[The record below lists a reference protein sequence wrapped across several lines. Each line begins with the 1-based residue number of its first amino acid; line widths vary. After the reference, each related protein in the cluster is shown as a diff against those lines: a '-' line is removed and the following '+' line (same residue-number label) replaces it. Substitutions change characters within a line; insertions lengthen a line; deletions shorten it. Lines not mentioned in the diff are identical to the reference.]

1 MKYLIFSDCHWS
13 SYTSILRT
21 RGDKFSVRLEYL
33 IKSIN
38 WVNQTALELGCNAM
52 ICAGDF
58 MDKAQCTDE
67 ELTALRS
74 LHWNNLPCYFIC
86 GNHESSVSDLRF
98 SSIKAVESESRT
110 IIDKITLLQNDS
122 ACNLIMLPY
131 ITETD
136 RQPLQAYLER
146 LQLNSTKP
154 NIIISHNDIAGINYA
169 GFESKEGFSI
179 EEINDNCILYL
190 NGHLHNSEF
199 INNKI
204 LNIGSLSAHN
214 FTNDSM
220 RYNYGIWLLDTE
232 TRKLEFIANPH
243 SLQFYKLDI
252 NTEKDL
258 ELFSKIKP
266 NAVLSIK
273 YPLNLQEILDKQLK
287 KYQDLILSYRVILN
301 NTSQTSF
308 VDITDVPLIS
318 SDYTE
323 KFALFCRTNIQANPE
338 ILNSELAELFK

>member
-1 MKYLIFSDCHWS
+1 MKIMIHSDNHWTEKS
-13 SYTSILRT
+13 SIINSFGYRYS
-21 RGDKFSVRLEYL
+21 KRLEQL

-38 WVNQTALELGCNAM
+38 WAFDTAKAYGCKAT
-52 ICAGDF
+52 ICCGDF
-58 MDKAQCTDE
+58 FDKPNLTQQ
-67 ELTALRS
+67 ELTALQEIKWS
-74 LHWNNLPCYFIC
+74 NELTNYFLV
-86 GNHESSVSDLRF
+86 GNHESEEIDLHY
-98 SSIKAVESESRT
+98 SSTEVLKFNNNIIISEPTT
-110 IIDKITLLQNDS
+110 IILDETEIDF
-122 ACNLIMLPY
+122 LPY
-131 ITETD
+131 IPEFAK
-136 RQPLQAYLER
+136 QPILEYFPKEKNNKSKHKI
-146 LQLNSTKP
+146 L
-154 NIIISHNDIAGINYA
+154 ISHNDISGISYGPIVSSI
-169 GFESKEGFSI
+169 GFEKEELAANF
-179 EEINDNCILYL
+179 DLVL
-190 NGHLHNSEF
+190 NGHIHNQGW
-199 INNKI
+199 ITNNL
-204 LNIGSLSAHN
+204 LNVGSFSAHN

-232 TRKLEFIANPH
+232 TRKLEFIANPY

-252 NTEKDL
+252 NTEKDF

-273 YPLNLQEILDKQLK
+273 YPPNLQEILDKQLK

-301 NTSQTSF
+301 NTSQTSC

>member
-74 LHWNNLPCYFIC
+74 LRWNNLPCYFIC

-110 IIDKITLLQNDS
+110 IIDKITLLQNDP

-136 RQPLQAYLER
+136 RQPLQAYLEQ

-179 EEINDNCILYL
+179 EEINDNCTQIITNFSVKNY
-190 NGHLHNSEF
+190 NDDVQGRYY
-199 INNKI
+199 II
-204 LNIGSLSAHN
+204 LN
-214 FTNDSM
+214 
-220 RYNYGIWLLDTE
+220 
-232 TRKLEFIANPH
+232 
-243 SLQFYKLDI
+243 
-252 NTEKDL
+252 
-258 ELFSKIKP
+258 
-266 NAVLSIK
+266 
-273 YPLNLQEILDKQLK
+273 
-287 KYQDLILSYRVILN
+287 
-301 NTSQTSF
+301 
-308 VDITDVPLIS
+308 
-318 SDYTE
+318 
-323 KFALFCRTNIQANPE
+323 
-338 ILNSELAELFK
+338 LNSETIKAEVYNEKHVLEQIFEF

>member
-38 WVNQTALELGCNAM
+38 WVNQTALELGGNAM

-58 MDKAQCTDE
+58 MDKSQCTDE

-110 IIDKITLLQNDS
+110 IIDKITLLQNDP

-136 RQPLQAYLER
+136 RQPL
-146 LQLNSTKP
+146 
-154 NIIISHNDIAGINYA
+154 
-169 GFESKEGFSI
+169 
-179 EEINDNCILYL
+179 
-190 NGHLHNSEF
+190 
-199 INNKI
+199 
-204 LNIGSLSAHN
+204 
-214 FTNDSM
+214 
-220 RYNYGIWLLDTE
+220 
-232 TRKLEFIANPH
+232 
-243 SLQFYKLDI
+243 
-252 NTEKDL
+252 
-258 ELFSKIKP
+258 
-266 NAVLSIK
+266 
-273 YPLNLQEILDKQLK
+273 
-287 KYQDLILSYRVILN
+287 
-301 NTSQTSF
+301 
-308 VDITDVPLIS
+308 
-318 SDYTE
+318 
-323 KFALFCRTNIQANPE
+323 
-338 ILNSELAELFK
+338 